1 MATIHASCVTF
12 GGVGI
17 LIRGPSGSGKSRLAH
32 FLINRGPLFGM
43 TAQLVGDDRIVL
55 EKRDNALFARVPEPI
70 AGLLEV
76 RGLGLI
82 RLPYLEECRLAL
94 VIDLYPENEIPRLP
108 LPGEFCT
115 ELEGVSLPRCFSASP
130 EATLDVLLTMSGHSG
145 GTLDENSALASVEF
159 DGKTERS

>member
-1 MATIHASCVTF
+1 MATIHASCVIW

-32 FLINRGPLFGM
+32 FLINRTPLFGKQ
-43 TAQLVGDDRIVL
+43 AQLVGDDRIIL
-55 EKRDNALFARVPEPI
+55 EKRGDALFALVPEPI

-82 RLPYLEECRLAL
+82 RLPYLEECRLGL
-94 VIDLYPENEIPRLP
+94 VIDLCPKEDIPRLP
-108 LPGEFCT
+108 FPEEFRT